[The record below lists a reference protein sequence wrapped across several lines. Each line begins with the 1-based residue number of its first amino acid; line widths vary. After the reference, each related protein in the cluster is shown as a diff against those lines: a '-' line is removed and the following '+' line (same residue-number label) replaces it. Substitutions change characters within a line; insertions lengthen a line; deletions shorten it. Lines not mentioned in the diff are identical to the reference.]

1 MCLVCVFGGVSKDNL
16 LELLLL
22 LPPGQIRF
30 RPSDLVAKAFRTEL
44 SHQPQESLSFP
55 LSSSQSYFEKGNAEL
70 FIEIITFML
79 FC

>member
-1 MCLVCVFGGVSKDNL
+1 MCVGGVSEDNL

-30 RPSDLVAKAFRTEL
+30 RLSGLVAQAFPTEL
-44 SHQPQESLSFP
+44 SHQPPESLSLP

-70 FIEIITFML
+70 FIEIITSMT